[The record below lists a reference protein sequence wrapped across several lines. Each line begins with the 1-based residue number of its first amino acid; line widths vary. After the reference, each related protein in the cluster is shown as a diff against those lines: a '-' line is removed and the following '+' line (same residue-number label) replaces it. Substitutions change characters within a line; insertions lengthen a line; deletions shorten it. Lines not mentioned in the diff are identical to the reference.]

1 MAFDNGGVRSYKIEV
16 KSLKITTVE
25 YECQIGRLRVRT
37 KPTSRICKIDDGGNL
52 VLVGENGEAF
62 IQDFYGEVRVKC
74 APMHSI
80 YQDTVITV
88 ILNKERQDLNIK
100 LRMK

>member
-1 MAFDNGGVRSYKIEV
+1 MVFDNGGVRSYKIEV
-16 KSLKITTVE
+16 QSLKTTTVE
-25 YECQIGRLRVRT
+25 YECQIGQLRVRT
-37 KPTSRICKIDDGGNL
+37 KPISRIFKIDDRGKL

-62 IQDFYGEVRVKC
+62 IEDYYGEVRVKC

-80 YQDTVITV
+80 YQDTVVTV
-88 ILNKERQDLNIK
+88 ILNKERQDLNVK